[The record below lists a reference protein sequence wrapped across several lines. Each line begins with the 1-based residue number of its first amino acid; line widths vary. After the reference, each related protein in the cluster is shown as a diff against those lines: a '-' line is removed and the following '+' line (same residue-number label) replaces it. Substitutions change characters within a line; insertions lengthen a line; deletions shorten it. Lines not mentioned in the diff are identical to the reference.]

1 MELRLIDAQQ
11 ILDVDFGRWLIPFIK
26 TNLIANYSNYS
37 FVNWETFL
45 NETEDIKRLYNKKYR
60 VFDILKF
67 ASNNLICDGIAGEVH
82 IHFNNNIYVPGF
94 DRWKLTSA
102 IKTINFVQ
110 HFFVII
116 NILLAYHKY
125 IALRLTKKQETASAM
140 TFSTAPSSSF
150 TAIRIA

>member
-102 IKTINFVQ
+102 IKTINFGTLDIKGCPI
-110 HFFVII
+110 FTDTLDEFASKI
-116 NILLAYHKY
+116 NTY
-125 IALRLTKKQETASAM
+125 IGIYYNM
-140 TFSTAPSSSF
+140 
-150 TAIRIA
+150 